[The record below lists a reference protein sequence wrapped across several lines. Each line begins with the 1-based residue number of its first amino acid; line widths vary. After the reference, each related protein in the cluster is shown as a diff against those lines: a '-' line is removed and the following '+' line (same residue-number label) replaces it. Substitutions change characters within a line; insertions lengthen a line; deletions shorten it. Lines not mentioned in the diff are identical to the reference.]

1 MTDFTGA
8 FKKTNDDLEID
19 IRIVLNIGHP
29 KYSEIYN
36 KIKEVV
42 KEGQKTPCLVKYTS
56 GL

>member
-1 MTDFTGA
+1 MSEFTGA

-19 IRIVLNIGHP
+19 IRITLNVNHI